1 MNKKK
6 NLQPKLFKLK
16 IPFEENTIPE
26 KGPEFSGEQISF
38 ENGNSRCV
46 SVDTILIAPDGR
58 NEKKRF
64 KGKSDLVKFRCSSYE
79 KKLLLI
85 KAKKS
90 GLTLSEYCRRSA
102 FGLDITERLSDDQ
115 IAIYKTLL
123 QFHNNFKWIGNMFR
137 KKDPHLASAVYKLAK
152 EIKSHLQK
160 IT

>member
-1 MNKKK
+1 MKKK
-6 NLQPKLFKLK
+6 PDSQLKLFKLK
-16 IPFEENTIPE
+16 FPFEETENPRKNPDAPRENSTS
-26 KGPEFSGEQISF
+26 EFS
-38 ENGNSRCV
+38 NSRCV
-46 SVDTILIAPDGR
+46 PVDTILIAPDGR

-64 KGKSDLVKFRCSSYE
+64 RGKGDLVKFRCSSFE

-102 FGLDITERLSDDQ
+102 FGLEITERLSDDQ

-137 KKDPHLASAVYKLAK
+137 RKDPRLSSAVYKLAE

-160 IT
+160 IV

>member
-1 MNKKK
+1 M
-6 NLQPKLFKLK
+6 
-16 IPFEENTIPE
+16 
-26 KGPEFSGEQISF
+26 
-38 ENGNSRCV
+38 
-46 SVDTILIAPDGR
+46 APDGR

-64 KGKSDLVKFRCSSYE
+64 RGKGDLVKFRCSSFE

-102 FGLDITERLSDDQ
+102 FGLEITERLSDDQ

-137 KKDPHLASAVYKLAK
+137 KKDPRLSGAVYKLA
-152 EIKSHLQK
+152 EDIKSHLQK
-160 IT
+160 IV

>member
-1 MNKKK
+1 MKKTDS
-6 NLQPKLFKLK
+6 QSKLFELK
-16 IPFEENTIPE
+16 IPFEKITIPE
-26 KGPEFSGEQISF
+26 KDPEFSGEEKSF

-64 KGKSDLVKFRCSSYE
+64 KGKSNLVKFRCTAFE

-90 GLTLSEYCRRSA
+90 GLTMSEYCRRSA

-137 KKDPHLASAVYKLAK
+137 NKDPHLSSAVYKLAE

-160 IT
+160 IM